1 MFFVRLNFIEFEKE
15 LPEVIEKETSGDFQS
30 LLLKVLQ
37 VSLVDSKSAFYFI
50 NFLYTLLPS
59 QVSHF

>member
-37 VSLVDSKSAFYFI
+37 VSLVDSKSTFYFI
-50 NFLYTLLPS
+50 NFL
-59 QVSHF
+59 